1 MTDDPMTQLMA
12 ANDELIRRLG
22 AYGQAR
28 LSPDLATSAR
38 MRARVLAV
46 AHRRAALAR
55 ADGGLAILPR
65 PDDGPHA
72 SMSTS
77 APRELAR
84 ASRTAGLSRTRRR
97 FLAAGLAAALVL
109 VAVTGTVFAARA
121 GGPLYGA
128 RLWLEAAT
136 LPADPSSRALA
147 ELDRLEARLGEAI
160 EASAAGDGAAAEAA
174 LAAYEAIV
182 EEAST
187 AALVAGD
194 TVATAALQAGMANN
208 LEVLE
213 ALAARLPEQASDGLA
228 RAMQRAIEH
237 SGRALDS
244 IGGHG
249 PDPDGSGSDKGG
261 TGGGRPDEPGG
272 RASLKPAATPD
283 RTSKP
288 DPMPKPTKEPGTD
301 NEKPA
306 APSAPAPSAPAPDR
320 EPPGGQPGEQ
330 PGGPPDDP
338 GGGNGGG

>member
-55 ADGGLAILPR
+55 ADAGLAVLPV
-65 PDDGPHA
+65 PDDGPHG
-72 SMSTS
+72 STSTS
-77 APRELAR
+77 APQRLAG
-84 ASRTAGLSRTRRR
+84 TTGIAGLSGARRR
-97 FLAAGLAAALVL
+97 LLAAGLAAALVF
-109 VAVTGTVFAARA
+109 VAVTGTAFAARA

-128 RLWLEAAT
+128 RLWIEAAT

-147 ELDRLEARLGEAI
+147 ELDRLEARLGEAL

-182 EEAST
+182 EGAST

-194 TVATAALQAGMANN
+194 AVATAALEAGLAHN
-208 LEVLE
+208 LAVLE
-213 ALAARLPEQASDGLA
+213 ALAARLPEQASDGLT

-244 IGGHG
+244 IGRSG
-249 PDPDGSGSDKGG
+249 PDPDRGGSDKGG
-261 TGGGRPDEPGG
+261 AGGGRPDEPGG
-272 RASLKPAATPD
+272 RASHQPAATPD
-283 RTSKP
+283 DAKP
-288 DPMPKPTKEPGTD
+288 DTTPKPTKEPEKG

-306 APSAPAPSAPAPDR
+306 APSPAPTPDR
-320 EPPGGQPGEQ
+320 EPPGGQ